1 MRKNMCYSLFM
12 AAYTP
17 SPDVWNPPQAVIDAG
32 NRSQSQYNPYRR
44 IQSGEETQL
53 RVWPAV
59 KRFRDVVMTL
69 FPGFSSGG
77 MKRSPRREPIVGRVR
92 DPHEEGRAIDF
103 MTRNPSVGDPLANW
117 LVLHSNELGIQLVMW
132 RGTEWSASSYLPKFE
147 RITGN
152 PHNDHI
158 HMEFNDTVREMSPE
172 EMERRI
178 RSAFSTNQTV
188 NQQIQTQ
195 QTQTTDINQTQGN
208 TNQLPA
214 HRIPDLPVTSA
225 YTQTVEQSED
235 TPSADVNDEN
245 ENVTMLSPQELQE
258 KASYIQMIERNKI
271 NIAIGVG
278 LLILGGIGFVIYR
291 HKMKQKAV
299 ATETKTVKNGRRKIR
314 VR

>member
-1 MRKNMCYSLFM
+1 MS
-12 AAYTP
+12 AYTP
-17 SPDVWNPPQAVIDAG
+17 SPNVWNPPQAVIDAG

-77 MKRSPRREPIVGRVR
+77 MKRSPRREPIVGRIR

-103 MTRNPSVGDPLANW
+103 MTRSPEVGDPLANW

-132 RGTEWSASSYLPKFE
+132 RGTEWSASSHLPKFE

-158 HMEFNDTVREMSPE
+158 HMEFNDTIKEMSPE
-172 EMERRI
+172 EIERRI

-188 NQQIQTQ
+188 NQQVQAQETQAIQETQ
-195 QTQTTDINQTQGN
+195 AT
-208 TNQLPA
+208 QLPA

-225 YTQTVEQSED
+225 YVQTVEQSED
-235 TPSADVNDEN
+235 TPSADINDEN

-278 LLILGGIGFVIYR
+278 LLILGGIGFAIYK
-291 HKMKQKAV
+291 HKTKQKV
-299 ATETKTVKNGRRKIR
+299 NVEEMKKVKNGRRKIR

>member
-1 MRKNMCYSLFM
+1 M

-69 FPGFSSGG
+69 FRGFSSGG
-77 MKRSPRREPIVGRVR
+77 MKRSPRREPVVGRVR

-158 HMEFNDTVREMSPE
+158 HIEFNDTVKEMSPE

-178 RSAFSTNQTV
+178 RNAFSTNQEI

-195 QTQTTDINQTQGN
+195 QTQQTQTTE

-214 HRIPDLPVTSA
+214 HRIPDLPTTSA
-225 YTQTVEQSED
+225 YTETVEQSEE

-245 ENVTMLSPQELQE
+245 ENVTMLSPQEL
-258 KASYIQMIERNKI
+258 
-271 NIAIGVG
+271 
-278 LLILGGIGFVIYR
+278 
-291 HKMKQKAV
+291 
-299 ATETKTVKNGRRKIR
+299 
-314 VR
+314 

>member
-1 MRKNMCYSLFM
+1 M

-69 FPGFSSGG
+69 FRGFSSGG
-77 MKRSPRREPIVGRVR
+77 MKRSPRREPVVGRVR

-117 LVLHSNELGIQLVMW
+117 LVLHANELGIQLVMW

-158 HMEFNDTVREMSPE
+158 HIEFNDTVRELSPE

-178 RSAFSTNQTV
+178 RT
-188 NQQIQTQ
+188 
-195 QTQTTDINQTQGN
+195 
-208 TNQLPA
+208 
-214 HRIPDLPVTSA
+214 DLPTTSA
-225 YTQTVEQSED
+225 YTETVEQSEE

-271 NIAIGVG
+271 NIAIGIG
-278 LLILGGIGFVIYR
+278 ILILGGIGFVIYR
-291 HKMKQKAV
+291 HKMKQKLA
-299 ATETKTVKNGRRKIR
+299 ATEIKKVKNGRRRIR
-314 VR
+314 IR